1 MPDPLAAPT
10 ATGHSRRPCPRPVA
24 RHAAPAA
31 GVPAPQARL
40 VVTCE
45 HGGNSLP
52 APYRALIRPNAGILR
67 THRAFDPGA
76 LHLARAIAAHFRAPL
91 VASTTTRLL
100 ADLNRSPENPEL
112 WSRISARLPAATR
125 AAILRD
131 HYRPF
136 RRRALRLIR
145 SLRPTAAHP
154 VIHLS
159 VHTFTPV
166 LRGVVRRADVGLL
179 FDPRRP
185 VEHRFCLDWQ
195 RRLRDAAPP
204 RLRWYV
210 RLNDP
215 YRGDADGHTTALR
228 RIFPPDRYMGIEL
241 EVNQRLVRR
250 AGRAR
255 QRTIDAIVS
264 ALDATLAALAPATG
278 RRR

>member
-1 MPDPLAAPT
+1 
-10 ATGHSRRPCPRPVA
+10 
-24 RHAAPAA
+24 
-31 GVPAPQARL
+31 

-52 APYRALIRPNAGILR
+52 ARYRSLIRPNAGILR
-67 THRAFDPGA
+67 THRALDPGA
-76 LHLARAIAAHFRAPL
+76 LQLARAIAAHFRAPL
-91 VASTTTRLL
+91 AASTTTRLL
-100 ADLNRSPENPEL
+100 VDLNRSPDNPEL
-112 WSRISARLPAATR
+112 WSPFTAPLPAATR

-136 RRRALRLIR
+136 RRRALRQIR
-145 SLRPTAAHP
+145 SLLPTASRP
-154 VIHLS
+154 VLHLS

-185 VEHRFCLDWQ
+185 AEHRFCLAWQ

-204 RLRWYV
+204 RLRWNV

-215 YRGDADGHTTALR
+215 YRGDADGHTTTLR
-228 RIFPPDRYMGIEL
+228 RTFPPDRYLGIEL

-250 AGRAR
+250 GGRAWL
-255 QRTIDAIVS
+255 RTIAAIVS
-264 ALDATLAALAPATG
+264 SLDAALAAFAPGAG